1 MAMLFALASCKTENK
16 PIVSAA
22 FIDSLLSHYSDTAI
36 QNASA
41 NEMQFWKNRIDPA
54 KPGLVNE
61 LKYASALVD
70 HFQLTGN
77 INYLLTADSILYA
90 ADKAFK
96 QKEAGP
102 KLALLRNSIL
112 QHRFKEADSLFQM
125 AKAIGIK
132 NYESA
137 SIGFDVA
144 FELGHYGLAEYELK
158 KMADQT
164 DYGYHFRKAKLAHYK
179 GQLDTAIAS
188 MHRASE
194 LAAGNIYLQQAA
206 LTNEGD
212 LQLHNG
218 YAQLAYELFTRSIR
232 LQSADMYALA
242 GLGRIALMHD
252 QNDTLAEK
260 IFRFVQSKTKAP
272 DLLFKLAQVAE
283 ARGDSVQQKK
293 RANEFV
299 SVVTAPAY
307 GNMYNKYLLE
317 LYTGILQEPAKAT
330 AIAQKELLN
339 RATPQTHA
347 WYVWALFC
355 NNNVAAA
362 EKNYK
367 QQVSGKPL
375 EGMELYWMG
384 KYMQAQNKGYN
395 AQQYFKAADKNRYDL
410 SPSMIKDLEIILEK

>member
-16 PIVSAA
+16 PIVSAT
-22 FIDSLLSHYSDTAI
+22 FIDSLISHYTDTAI
-36 QNASA
+36 LNASA
-41 NEMQFWKNRIDPA
+41 TEIQFWMNRIDPL

-77 INYLLTADSILYA
+77 IVYLLSADSILHA
-90 ADKAFK
+90 ADQAFN
-96 QKEAGP
+96 QKETGP

-112 QHRFKEADSLFQM
+112 QHRFKVADSIFQL

-137 SIGFDVA
+137 SMGFDVA

-158 KMADQT
+158 KMADPT

-188 MHRASE
+188 MHRATA
-194 LAAGNIYLQQAA
+194 LAGGNIFLKQAA

-218 YAQLAYELFTRSIR
+218 KAQLAYELFVRSIR
-232 LQSADMYALA
+232 LQSADLYAVA

-252 QNDTLAEK
+252 KNDTLAEK

-317 LYTGILQEPAKAT
+317 LYTGILHEPAKAT
-330 AIAQKELLN
+330 AIAQKELQN
-339 RATPQTHA
+339 RSTPQTQA
-347 WYVWALFC
+347 WYVWALYC
-355 NNNVAAA
+355 NNNAAAA
-362 EKNYK
+362 EKIYR

-384 KYMQAQNKGYN
+384 KYMLAQNKGYN
-395 AQQYFKAADKNRYDL
+395 AKQYFKAAYKNRYDL
-410 SPSMIKDLEIILEK
+410 GPGMVKDLEKMLEE

>member
-22 FIDSLLSHYSDTAI
+22 FIDSLISHYSDTAI

-41 NEMQFWKNRIDPA
+41 IEMQFWKNRIDPE

-61 LKYASALVD
+61 MKYASAFVD
-70 HFQLTGN
+70 NFQLTGN
-77 INYLLTADSILYA
+77 IAHLLSADSILHA
-90 ADKAFK
+90 ADKAFNH
-96 QKEAGP
+96 KEAGP
-102 KLALLRNSIL
+102 KLALVRNSTL
-112 QHRFKEADSLFQM
+112 QHRFKEADSIFQI
-125 AKAIGIK
+125 AKTIGIK

-137 SIGFDVA
+137 SMGFDVA

-164 DYGYHFRKAKLAHYK
+164 DYGYHFRKAKLAHYN

-194 LAAGNIYLQQAA
+194 LAGANIFLQQAA

-218 YAQLAYELFTRSIR
+218 NAQLAYELFTRSIL
-232 LQSADMYALA
+232 LQSADLYAVA

-252 QNDTLAEK
+252 KNDTLAEK

-283 ARGDSVQQKK
+283 ARGDAVQQKK
-293 RANEFV
+293 WAYEFV

-317 LYTGILQEPAKAT
+317 LYTGILDEPAKALI
-330 AIAQKELLN
+330 IAERELMN
-339 RATPQTHA
+339 RATPQTYA
-347 WYVWALFC
+347 WYVWALHC
-355 NNNVAAA
+355 NNFAVAA
-362 EKNYK
+362 EKIYK
-367 QQVSGKPL
+367 SQVSGKPL

-410 SPSMIKDLEIILEK
+410 SPSMIKDLEIMLEE